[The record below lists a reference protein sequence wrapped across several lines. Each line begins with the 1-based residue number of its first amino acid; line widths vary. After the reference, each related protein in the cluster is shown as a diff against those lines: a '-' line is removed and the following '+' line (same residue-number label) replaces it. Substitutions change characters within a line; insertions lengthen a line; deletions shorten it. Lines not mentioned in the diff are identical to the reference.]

1 MCVKY
6 CHNPEHQRLPS
17 CYNCA
22 IDGDSSKLDGH
33 WPHCILYNC
42 DACNFRDNLA
52 EICEKLRENP
62 ENINNIYYTIN
73 KLFTLQQCTWGLGQP
88 DKKNIINNMII

>member
-6 CHNPEHQRLPS
+6 CHNPEHQRLLS

-33 WPHCILYNC
+33 WQHCILYNC

-62 ENINNIYYTIN
+62 ENINNIYYAIN